1 MTQQQKTA
9 KRPQD
14 LYAQRGKKLNSA
26 VQRLRG
32 WIGSDPSKN
41 PELADALVE
50 LNMHRLLGHD
60 YNAAAPDAQDALR
73 RSAELLTAT
82 GPIGPYTSV
91 DDAVRYLTALVH
103 LAVTQAGLGLSESAG
118 RTMSSVDD
126 VLEQLRDLSLQER
139 LDPLTAIWALSCS
152 ARGALASGEIGA
164 ANAYA
169 DAALARLAESGL
181 RADPDSSYVAMDVDR
196 LAADSRWAAGR
207 PEESLGFLHEAK
219 QRYDQVVDGR
229 LREPGGLSPALL
241 ERLAEPLFG
250 LYRDMADRL
259 LAGGE
264 IDLGLVTR
272 RELVALV
279 GGLVKSRGEPA
290 QVQLA
295 SALADLAD
303 DLLESGR
310 VQEAEAAASEAAA
323 TMPDSPGA
331 GTPHL
336 LVASIRARV
345 LTRAD
350 RGTEAVP
357 MLRSAISAQS
367 SDSSAARAV
376 ALLALVEALRSTG
389 DTEAA
394 ATVDREFD
402 HLARDL
408 PGASRSDEDVRT
420 ALQDAARGVV
430 RRGVWLQ
437 SWQPL
442 SMSASYAAT
451 TASAARS
458 SAPEVAATQTGRD
471 GTAAWL
477 EAQRAE
483 AHRLE
488 LERLETARSETA
500 RREAEQAEAERAA
513 AERAAEERAQVERDE
528 RAEAARRA
536 AAEEAER
543 LERKRRRAERLEAH
557 RLEVERREAEH
568 REAERLEAA
577 RQAGA
582 MSGAG
587 SADAERDELERIQ
600 AELTE
605 LERAEEQARAEAAE
619 AERLEAERA
628 EAQRAEAQRAEA
640 QRAEAQHAAAE
651 QAEAERAAAAQA
663 EAERAAAAA
672 AQAEAERA
680 AAAAAQAEAERAAA
694 ERLEAERARVAEP
707 EAAEEH
713 ELAVALGEWHV
724 LRSRGDRRAAR
735 AANERVI
742 ELLRPRAETDMSTYG
757 SQLLDALEELSRAR
771 LRSGDVWGSRAPAKE
786 AKALARDLGR

>member
-41 PELADALVE
+41 PELADALVK

-103 LAVTQAGLGLSESAG
+103 LAVTQAGLGLPESAG

-169 DAALARLAESGL
+169 DAALARLAESGI
-181 RADPDSSYVAMDVDR
+181 RADPDSSYLAMDVDR

-259 LAGGE
+259 VAGGE

-272 RELVALV
+272 RELVALL

-310 VQEAEAAASEAAA
+310 VEEAEAAASEAAA

-331 GTPHL
+331 GTARL

-402 HLARDL
+402 QLARDL

-477 EAQRAE
+477 DAQRAE

-488 LERLETARSETA
+488 LERLEKARSETA

-619 AERLEAERA
+619 AERAAAEAAQAEAERD
-628 EAQRAEAQRAEA
+628 EAQRAEAER
-640 QRAEAQHAAAE
+640 
-651 QAEAERAAAAQA
+651 AEAERAAAEAAQAEAERLEADRDEAQRAEAERA
-663 EAERAAAAA
+663 EAERAAAEA
-672 AQAEAERA
+672 AQAE
-680 AAAAAQAEAERAAA
+680 A
-694 ERLEAERARVAEP
+694 ERLEAERARAAEP
-707 EAAEEH
+707 ETAEED

-742 ELLRPRAETDMSTYG
+742 ELLRPRAQTDMSTYG

-786 AKALARDLGR
+786 AKALARSLGR

>member
-41 PELADALVE
+41 PELADALVK

-103 LAVTQAGLGLSESAG
+103 LAVTQAGLGLPESAG

-181 RADPDSSYVAMDVDR
+181 RADPDSSYLAMDVDR

-241 ERLAEPLFG
+241 ERLAEPLFS

-259 LAGGE
+259 VASGE
-264 IDLGLVTR
+264 VDLGLVTR
-272 RELVALV
+272 RELVALL
-279 GGLVKSRGEPA
+279 GGLVKRLGESA
-290 QVQLA
+290 QIQLA

-303 DLLESGR
+303 DLLKSGR
-310 VQEAEAAASEAAA
+310 VEEGEAAASEAAA
-323 TMPDSPGA
+323 TMPDSPVA
-331 GTPHL
+331 GSTRL
-336 LVASIRARV
+336 L
-345 LTRAD
+345 
-350 RGTEAVP
+350 G
-357 MLRSAISAQS
+357 
-367 SDSSAARAV
+367 
-376 ALLALVEALRSTG
+376 
-389 DTEAA
+389 
-394 ATVDREFD
+394 
-402 HLARDL
+402 
-408 PGASRSDEDVRT
+408 
-420 ALQDAARGVV
+420 DAARGVV
-430 RRGVWLQ
+430 RRGVWLE

-458 SAPEVAATQTGRD
+458 SAPEVAATQTERGE
-471 GTAAWL
+471 TAAWL

-488 LERLETARSETA
+488 LERLEQARAETA

-513 AERAAEERAQVERDE
+513 AERAAEERAQAERAE
-528 RAEAARRA
+528 RAEAERRA

-543 LERKRRRAERLEAH
+543 LET
-557 RLEVERREAEH
+557 
-568 REAERLEAA
+568 
-577 RQAGA
+577 QASTRG
-582 MSGAG
+582 
-587 SADAERDELERIQ
+587 
-600 AELTE
+600 
-605 LERAEEQARAEAAE
+605 
-619 AERLEAERA
+619 
-628 EAQRAEAQRAEA
+628 
-640 QRAEAQHAAAE
+640 
-651 QAEAERAAAAQA
+651 
-663 EAERAAAAA
+663 
-672 AQAEAERA
+672 
-680 AAAAAQAEAERAAA
+680 
-694 ERLEAERARVAEP
+694 
-707 EAAEEH
+707 
-713 ELAVALGEWHV
+713 ALGGAPP
-724 LRSRGDRRAAR
+724 RG
-735 AANERVI
+735 
-742 ELLRPRAETDMSTYG
+742 
-757 SQLLDALEELSRAR
+757 
-771 LRSGDVWGSRAPAKE
+771 RAP
-786 AKALARDLGR
+786 